1 MRIVALA
8 SLIAARAEA
17 AGLSPTADVVRDCS
31 LYVELLA
38 KWNRK
43 TNLTSLAIAPP
54 SAEAIDRLIVEPLIA
69 ARELTSDDRVVVDL
83 GSGGGSPA
91 IPLAI
96 AARHVHL
103 TMVEVREKKAAFL
116 REAARVTA
124 LNAVVAVGRVEDLTL
139 RDAHVITAR
148 AIMLNDQICSVI
160 VRALSLPGRFFW
172 FGSATA
178 ALEQRVPV
186 GLQAPQEVPLPG
198 GGMLTISHKG

>member
-1 MRIVALA
+1 MSLS

-43 TNLTSLAIAPP
+43 TNLTSLDVAPA
-54 SAEAIDRLIVEPLIA
+54 SADAIDRLIVEPLIA
-69 ARELTSDDRVVVDL
+69 ARELSPDDRVIVDL

-96 AARHVHL
+96 AARQVRL

-116 REAARVTA
+116 REAIRVIA
-124 LNAVVAVGRVEDLTL
+124 LDAVVVVGRVEDLEL
-139 RDAHVITAR
+139 REVQVITAR
-148 AIMLNDQICSVI
+148 AIKLNDQIGSVV
-160 VRALSLPGRFFW
+160 VRTLSSRGRFFW
-172 FGSATA
+172 FGSGSS
-178 ALEQRVPV
+178 ALEQRVPA
-186 GLQAPQEVPLPG
+186 GLQTPREIPLPG
-198 GGMLTISHKG
+198 GLLTISHKR

>member
-1 MRIVALA
+1 MSLV

-43 TNLTSLAIAPP
+43 TNLTSLDIAPA
-54 SAEAIDRLIVEPLIA
+54 SAAAIDRLIVEPLIA
-69 ARELTSDDRVVVDL
+69 AQELTPNDRVVVDL

-96 AARHVHL
+96 AARHVRL
-103 TMVEVREKKAAFL
+103 TMVEIREKKAAFL

-124 LNAVVAVGRVEDLTL
+124 LNAVVIVGRVEDLAV
-139 RDAHVITAR
+139 REAQVITAR
-148 AIMLNDQICSVI
+148 AIKVNDQIESVI
-160 VRALSLPGRFFW
+160 VQTLSSPGRFFW
-172 FGSATA
+172 FGSATGP
-178 ALEQRVPV
+178 LEQRVPT
-186 GLQAPQEVPLPG
+186 GLQEPREVPLPG
-198 GGMLTISHKG
+198 GLLTISHKR